1 MGDTE
6 TRISLERIRHV
17 AADVGRESECRL
29 IVLFGS
35 AARNQPS
42 PEDLD
47 FAVLARGRLDAVEF
61 TNRLIRALGVQSV
74 DVSDLS
80 RAEPLLLMLVAREG
94 IPLYEENPGD
104 FACFISLAA
113 RRFADTRKF
122 REMERREIHDFLARE
137 RPAP

>member
-1 MGDTE
+1 MRACDPL
-6 TRISLERIRHV
+6 SLRLPLSQN
-17 AADVGRESECRL
+17 GR
-29 IVLFGS
+29 G
-35 AARNQPS
+35 
-42 PEDLD
+42 
-47 FAVLARGRLDAVEF
+47 GRD
-61 TNRLIRALGVQSV
+61 RLIRALGVQSV

-94 IPLYEENPGD
+94 VPLYEENPGD
-104 FACFISLAA
+104 FACFVSLAA